1 MTPHISDAPT
11 IARTQPADTASAQ
24 VHNRT
29 VLTCTAE
36 GNPSPKYQWIQTL
49 SSSTVL
55 VRSYTAQLVIE
66 DVGYEDQGEYRCVA
80 INVIGGARR
89 EVQSEA
95 VKIEVTGVPQVV
107 KQVGEVVGI
116 HGSDVRLE
124 AEFCSDPVP
133 VENTWEWGGVVLPA
147 GSEVD
152 GRYKAELVSHP
163 HMEDCYISRL
173 TVRNVGQED
182 SRRYTLNIE
191 NKHGRDMVP
200 VLLSIKGKK
209 QLNYKFLKFV
219 IFL

>member
-1 MTPHISDAPT
+1 M
-11 IARTQPADTASAQ
+11 
-24 VHNRT
+24 VHNQT
-29 VLTCTAE
+29 VLRCRAE
-36 GNPSPKYQWIQTL
+36 GNPAPAYQWIQVL
-49 SSSTVL
+49 SPSL
-55 VRSYTAQLVIE
+55 ERKRSYTAELVLE
-66 DVGYEDQGEYRCVA
+66 DVSYEDQGDYRCVA
-80 INVIGGARR
+80 VSRIGGERR
-89 EVQSEA
+89 EVRGED
-95 VKIEVTGVPQVV
+95 VRVEVTGAPQVV

-133 VENTWEWGGVVLPA
+133 VESAWKWGEVVLST

-152 GRYKAELVSHP
+152 GRYKAEMVPHP

-200 VLLSIKGKK
+200 VLLRIKGKN
-209 QLNYKFLKFV
+209 LNFLYF
-219 IFL
+219 

>member
-1 MTPHISDAPT
+1 MEMAKIRDKNEHHKDPIID
-11 IARTQPADTASAQ
+11 
-24 VHNRT
+24 
-29 VLTCTAE
+29 
-36 GNPSPKYQWIQTL
+36 PS
-49 SSSTVL
+49 L
-55 VRSYTAQLVIE
+55 VRSDPPDPILESGKTTTTPTNIE

-80 INVIGGARR
+80 SNVIGGARR

-173 TVRNVGQED
+173 TVRRVGQED
-182 SRRYTLNIE
+182 SMRYMVSVENEHGKDTVPLLLNI
-191 NKHGRDMVP
+191 
-200 VLLSIKGKK
+200 KGEVK
-209 QLNYKFLKFV
+209 
-219 IFL
+219 IFLFSIQASSMSSSTWSL